1 MRADRAGEVGPG
13 RLTPSP
19 GDSPSPSSMTPTSG
33 RGEDPI
39 RVEQGLSP
47 GPYYVGQE
55 VEFTLRVEAEGERPS
70 VAPFRVAGAD
80 VAAIDAGPAAPGRS
94 RPTTTTGARCPSI
107 RVPDRPEAYRDARHP
122 AGGRA
127 AGDALGLEP
136 AGPILGP
143 TPAERGTAQG
153 LPRRRRPV
161 PGRGRGEPSSRP
173 GRRRVRVPPAHH
185 RARRARLPGRA
196 RPHALRSRA
205 ARPPDHPPP
214 RSRSRPIPPR
224 GSIATGSGRP
234 GRARPSC
241 RR

>member
-1 MRADRAGEVGPG
+1 MRADRAGDG
-13 RLTPSP
+13 RPWGVHALAWGLSVAFFV
-19 GDSPSPSSMTPTSG
+19 TPTSG

-39 RVEQGLSP
+39 RIEAGIVGRPVLRGP
-47 GPYYVGQE
+47 GG
-55 VEFTLRVEAEGERPS
+55 RVHLEGGGGRGAAERRP
-70 VAPFRVAGAD
+70 V
-80 VAAIDAGPAAPGRS
+80 PGR
-94 RPTTTTGARCPSI
+94 RGRRRRDRRRFGRTVPVETAQATGARCPSI
-107 RVPDRPEAYRDARHP
+107 RVPDRPEAHRDARHP

-173 GRRRVRVPPAHH
+173 RRRRVRVPPAHH
-185 RARRARLPGRA
+185 RARRARLQGRA

-214 RSRSRPIPPR
+214 RSRSRPTPRR